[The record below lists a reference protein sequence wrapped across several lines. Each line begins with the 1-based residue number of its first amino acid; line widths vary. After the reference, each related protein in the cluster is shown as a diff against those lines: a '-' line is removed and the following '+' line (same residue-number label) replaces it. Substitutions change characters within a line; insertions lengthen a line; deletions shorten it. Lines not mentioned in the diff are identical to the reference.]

1 MWLPPF
7 ELTVLG
13 TSSATPAY
21 GRMLS
26 AQILNFHQRLFLIDC
41 GEGTQFQLRKYH
53 FSLQKIERI
62 FISHLHGD
70 HFFGLFGLLGS
81 MQLLGRKKELFL
93 YAPEPLDELLEK
105 IRNIS
110 DSRLDFSITFIPLK
124 TNEKKLIFEDDSLS
138 VFTFPLNHRIE
149 CYGFLFEEKKLPGKL
164 IKEKIKNLKLLPFQY
179 DLLKRHIPVTL
190 DDGQTLNPE
199 NYVMPSPPI
208 RSFAYCSDTVFYPEI
223 TKWIQG
229 PTLIYHEATFSK
241 QHTERAQK
249 TFHSTAADAAEIALR
264 TSAKTLLIGHFSARY
279 KDITILLDEARII
292 FPNTQ
297 AASEGTT
304 LPVI

>member
-1 MWLPPF
+1 MSLPPF

-26 AQILNFHQRLFLIDC
+26 AQVLNFHQRLFLIDC

-81 MQLLGRKKELFL
+81 MQLLGRKKELFI
-93 YAPEPLDELLEK
+93 YAPEPLNELLEK

-110 DSRLDFSITFIPLK
+110 DSRMDFNIEHIPIK
-124 TNEKKLIFEDDSLS
+124 VNEKKLVFEDDTLS
-138 VFTFPLNHRIE
+138 IFAFPLNHRIE

-164 IKEKIKNLKLLPFQY
+164 IKEKIKKLKLLPFQY
-179 DLLKRHIPVTL
+179 DLLKRHVPVTL

-199 NYVMPSPPI
+199 NFVMPSPPI

-249 TFHSTAADAAEIALR
+249 TFHSTATDAAEIALR
-264 TSAKTLLIGHFSARY
+264 TSAKNLLIGHFSARY
-279 KDITILLDEARII
+279 KDITVLLEEARMV

-297 AASEGTT
+297 AAMEGTT

>member
-1 MWLPPF
+1 MSLPPF

-81 MQLLGRKKELFL
+81 MQLLGRKMELFL

-110 DSRLDFSITFIPLK
+110 DSRLDFNISFIPLK
-124 TNEKKLIFEDDSLS
+124 TNEKKLIFEDDTIS
-138 VFTFPLNHRIE
+138 VFAFPLNHRIE
-149 CYGFLFEEKKLPGKL
+149 CYGFVFEEKRLPGKL

-199 NYVMPSPPI
+199 NFVMPSPPI

-223 TKWIQG
+223 TKWIQN
-229 PTLIYHEATFSK
+229 PTLIYHEATFCK

-279 KDITILLDEARII
+279 KDITVLLEEAKMV
-292 FPNTQ
+292 FPHTQ

>member
-1 MWLPPF
+1 MSLPPF

-110 DSRLDFSITFIPLK
+110 DSRLDFNVTYIPLK
-124 TNEKKLIFEDDSLS
+124 TNEKKLIFEDEAISI
-138 VFTFPLNHRIE
+138 FAFPLNHRIE
-149 CYGFLFEEKKLPGKL
+149 CFGFLFEEKKLPGKL
-164 IKEKIKNLKLLPFQY
+164 IKEKIKNLRLLPFQY
-179 DLLKRHIPVTL
+179 DLLKRQIPVTL

-199 NYVMPSPPI
+199 NFVMPSPPI

-223 TKWIQG
+223 TKWIQA

-241 QHTERAQK
+241 EHTERAQK

-279 KDITILLDEARII
+279 KDVTVLLEEARMI